1 MQCCPLSRSGGEVCA
16 VFECLGLHAGAGPVF
31 CLTGTVLIT
40 ALLLIAQLGQVIA
53 QQVQDH
59 SSSQPILP
67 HVYFWVTPGTY

>member
-1 MQCCPLSRSGGEVCA
+1 MRSELYLSFSAYTQAQRPA
-16 VFECLGLHAGAGPVF
+16 L

-59 SSSQPILP
+59 SPSQLP
-67 HVYFWVTPGTY
+67 RVYFWVTPGTY